1 MDIFLKIRVTK
12 EFREKIKKLC
22 EVKNKNFSQIVR
34 EFLEKEF
41 KKNKIK

>member
-1 MDIFLKIRVTK
+1 MEMFVKIRVTK

-22 EVKNKNFSQIVR
+22 EAKNKNFSQMVR

>member
-1 MDIFLKIRVTK
+1 MEMFVKIRVTK

-22 EVKNKNFSQIVR
+22 ELKNKNFSQLVR